1 MNKKYFPG
9 ANSGKGFFSRFDG
22 IIPTYAEPHYTYVL
36 KGGPGV
42 GKNTLMKKVAQR
54 AVEKG
59 YAVEEFRC
67 ASDPKSF
74 DAVRVPKLGIVL
86 LDGTAPHSIDPAVPG
101 INDEVIDLGH
111 FKNHHEFA
119 TYREPINELLAD
131 NKSHYNAAYAMLGAA
146 RLLKNEAVR
155 AAYGALDIE
164 KLRAFI
170 ARLITSKKQGTQRK
184 LFARSATPDGVMDF
198 SSSFLPEGTVKFTG
212 IVGEIALAEAEKMLA
227 GKQCD
232 IFYDF
237 VDPDA
242 PYAIAVGDTAIS
254 IGEGGDTLT
263 GMYRTEA
270 PAHIGFCL
278 DKAEHLIKRA
288 IAELS
293 KALAAH
299 DKIEEIYRDYVD
311 YDRVNKESEALL
323 KRIGL

>member
-9 ANSGKGFFSRFDG
+9 ANSGEGFFFRFDG
-22 IIPTYAEPHYTYVL
+22 IIPADSAPHYTYVL

-54 AVEKG
+54 AAEKG
-59 YAVEEFRC
+59 YEVEEFRC

-101 INDEVIDLGH
+101 IDDEVIDLGH
-111 FKNHHEFA
+111 FKEQCEFT
-119 TYREPINELLAD
+119 TYRESVYELLAE
-131 NKSHYNAAYAMLGAA
+131 NKSHYSAAYAMLGAA
-146 RLLKNEAVR
+146 RLLKTEAVR
-155 AAYGALDIE
+155 AAYGAVNID
-164 KLRAFI
+164 KLRAFL
-170 ARLITSKKQGTQRK
+170 ARIINTKKAGSARK

-198 SSSFLPEGTVKFTG
+198 SPSFLPEDTVKFTG
-212 IVGEIALAEAEKMLA
+212 VVGEVAMLEAEKMLA
-227 GKQCD
+227 DKQCE

-237 VDPDA
+237 VDPRA
-242 PYAIAVGDTAIS
+242 PYSIIAGDTAIS
-254 IGEGGDTLT
+254 LGDGGDTLST
-263 GMYRTEA
+263 MYRTEP

-278 DKAEHLIKRA
+278 DKAEHLVKRA
-288 IAELS
+288 ISELS
-293 KALAAH
+293 KSLAAH

-311 YDRVNKESEALL
+311 YDRVNAESETLL